1 MLGGDS
7 KVLRLDSGVYILSVQ
22 VIESKVAYAV
32 GVTAP
37 LLQFSNV
44 IAVEIKDQ
52 RIAKNPVDALL
63 SAVKQR
69 PIGYQVQKT
78 KLADHKESYQAI

>member
-44 IAVEIKDQ
+44 IAVDDKGPKNSQKPGRCPTLSSKTTTNWLPSAKD
-52 RIAKNPVDALL
+52 
-63 SAVKQR
+63 
-69 PIGYQVQKT
+69 
-78 KLADHKESYQAI
+78 